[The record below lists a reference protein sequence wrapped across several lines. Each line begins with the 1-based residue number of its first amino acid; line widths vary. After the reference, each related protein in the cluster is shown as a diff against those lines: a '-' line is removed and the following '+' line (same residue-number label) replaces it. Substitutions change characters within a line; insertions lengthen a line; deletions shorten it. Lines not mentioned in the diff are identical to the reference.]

1 MRGRTDS
8 RQQDV
13 HAECMGT
20 QPFFHLDSG
29 EVRFFVEIDGESV
42 GASITRQT
50 LHYRFC
56 RNEQGDDP
64 LATYVAHADD
74 IEAAVRRRVAGG
86 SLKPV
91 LLREFDLLPR

>member
-1 MRGRTDS
+1 MTS
-8 RQQDV
+8 
-13 HAECMGT
+13 
-20 QPFFHLDSG
+20 QPFFDAGSG
-29 EVRFFVEIDGESV
+29 EVRFFVVIDGESV

-56 RNEQGDDP
+56 RTEQGDDP
-64 LATYVAHADD
+64 MAPYVAHAND

-91 LLREFDLLPR
+91 LLREFDLLPP

>member
-1 MRGRTDS
+1 MRWRTDAW
-8 RQQDV
+8 QQGV
-13 HAECMGT
+13 HAPRMST
-20 QPFFHLDSG
+20 QPFFHPGSG

-56 RNEQGDDP
+56 RTAQGDDP
-64 LATYVAHADD
+64 LATYVAHADA

-91 LLREFDLLPR
+91 LLREFDLLLR

>member
-1 MRGRTDS
+1 MTT
-8 RQQDV
+8 
-13 HAECMGT
+13 E
-20 QPFFHLDSG
+20 PFLDAGSG
-29 EVRFFVEIDGESV
+29 EIRFFVVIDGESV
-42 GASITRQT
+42 GASITKQT